1 MVYIV
6 GTLLR
11 KALEKHEIL
20 QDRDL
25 SVEEV
30 WKHLMLLPVDYTEKA
45 IYNEITR
52 SLMDKIVFEHGG
64 DYYDEKYPEGIP
76 TSVHLTTSDDV
87 TYESGFIMFPAG
99 HASNTTVDLTHLL
112 QHKMKMLGSMAME
125 KERLVSWVNR
135 LETIQNQTNEEL
147 QSIYDCNI
155 QFADIPIDHSLSE
168 DEEDEEPSKDDE

>member
-11 KALEKHEIL
+11 KALEKHSIL
-20 QDRDL
+20 QSEDL

-45 IYNEITR
+45 IFNDITR
-52 SLMDKIVFEHGG
+52 SLMEKIVFEHGG
-64 DYYDEKYPEGIP
+64 DHYDEKYPEGIP
-76 TSVHLTTSDDV
+76 TSVHITTNEDV

-99 HASNTTVDLTHLL
+99 HAQNTDVELHTLL
-112 QHKMKMLGSMAME
+112 QHKMKMLGIMAMQ
-125 KERLVSWVNR
+125 KEHLVNWVNR

-147 QSIYDCNI
+147 QSIYDCQI
-155 QFADIPIDHSLSE
+155 MFADIPIDHSLSE
-168 DEEDEEPSKDDE
+168 DEEDEDVP